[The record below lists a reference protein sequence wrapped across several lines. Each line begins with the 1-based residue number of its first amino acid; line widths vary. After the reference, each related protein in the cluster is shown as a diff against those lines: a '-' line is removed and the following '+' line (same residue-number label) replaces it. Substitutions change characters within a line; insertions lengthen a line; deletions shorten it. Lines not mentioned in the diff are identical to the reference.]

1 MRIRKALVSMAVG
14 GSLVAS
20 TLGIGIGMAPAE
32 AAPAGAGQRLA
43 PMDSCACHPPGP
55 GWDYIDYYFW
65 ASSCASTGNGG
76 IQQGRWHAY
85 QCTGGGPF
93 SNYELW
99 VR

>member
-1 MRIRKALVSMAVG
+1 MRLRKALVSLAVG
-14 GSLVAS
+14 GSIVAG
-20 TLGIGIGMAPAE
+20 TLGIGSATAV
-32 AAPAGAGQRLA
+32 AAPADAGQKLVLT
-43 PMDSCACHPPGP
+43 DSCACHSPGP

-76 IQQGRWHAY
+76 IQNGRWHAY
-85 QCTGGGPF
+85 QCTGGSAV